1 MNTYNQFEVLN
12 IGEEAR
18 IEAITYKV
26 LDREDFKNTIELV
39 VKDYTN
45 KYTYSIYLNKINQT
59 VIHEDGYKL
68 TWYQYANTVVIERTL
83 YILGTTHLVT

>member
-12 IGEEAR
+12 IGDEAR
-18 IEAITYKV
+18 IEAITYEV
-26 LDREDFKNTIELV
+26 LDREEFKNTIELV

-45 KYTYSIYLNKINQT
+45 KDTYSIYLDKINQT

-68 TWYQYANTVVIERTL
+68 NWYQYTNTVVL
-83 YILGTTHLVT
+83 MY

>member
-1 MNTYNQFEVLN
+1 MNTYNQFEALS
-12 IGEEAR
+12 IGDEAR
-18 IEAITYKV
+18 IESITYEI

-45 KYTYSIYLNKINQT
+45 NDIYSIYLDKNNQT

-68 TWYQYANTVVIERTL
+68 N
-83 YILGTTHLVT
+83 

>member
-1 MNTYNQFEVLN
+1 MKTYSQFEVLN
-12 IGEEAR
+12 IGDEER

-26 LDREDFKNTIELV
+26 LDREDFKNTIALV

-59 VIHEDGYKL
+59 VIHEYGYKL
-68 TWYQYANTVVIERTL
+68 T
-83 YILGTTHLVT
+83 